1 MPIES
6 MFVANEDGSWS
17 DKESGE
23 IYSSLP
29 DLFSE
34 VVSRWKSSKYALE
47 KYDEDIREVQK
58 AVDEMVAAEFGQL
71 AVLFKEKAELTEIEK
86 ELQEVMR
93 SLVVQMPEKQAGTT
107 VSTRKGAEINE
118 RVAVQFLIAQGDA
131 YPAEWLTLSKEG
143 EKALKASV
151 TDRDYKYFGYFPL
164 EAVAYVEKKSAV
176 IRADEILN
184 GSKKKGAENG

>member
-6 MFVANEDGSWS
+6 MFVTNEDGSFA

-23 IYSSLP
+23 IYTSLP

-34 VVSRWKSSKYALE
+34 ITARWKTAKYAIE
-47 KYDEDIREVQK
+47 RYNEDIREVQT

-71 AVLFKEKAELTEIEK
+71 AVLFREKAELAELEE
-86 ELQEVMR
+86 ELQAMMR
-93 SLVVQMPEKQAGTT
+93 ELVVQMPEKQPGTT

-143 EKALKASV
+143 EKAFKASV
-151 TDRDYKYFGYFPL
+151 TDREFKYFGYFPL

-176 IRADEILN
+176 IRANDILN
-184 GSKKKGAENG
+184 GDKKNG